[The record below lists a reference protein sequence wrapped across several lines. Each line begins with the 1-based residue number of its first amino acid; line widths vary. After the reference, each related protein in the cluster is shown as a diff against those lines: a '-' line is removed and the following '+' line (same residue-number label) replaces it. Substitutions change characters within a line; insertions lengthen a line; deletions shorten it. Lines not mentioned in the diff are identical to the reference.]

1 MKKTLIAIAC
11 AAVTAIMCVGLF
23 SGAGAAS
30 DDPADTYVKETAA
43 SEDSSIDLW
52 FEHSFKK
59 VLTEDKTPSGMNTY
73 SVYMA
78 KNEVENA
85 QFVLYSDTD
94 HTKMKAQVSDFTD
107 ANGNTVPAEL
117 YYEMY
122 ITTSSLDVTS
132 VLGSTSAADSIIRAG
147 ETPDPVVPFSSVG
160 SFKLNA
166 GKSQAFFIK
175 LRTSENT
182 PSGWYS
188 ARLDILDSNGNQ
200 VKTATVFA
208 YVWDFA
214 LSEKTALQTSFYVDN
229 KTSYGGS
236 YKAFYDYLLDNR
248 LLGMDVPGTLD
259 SSNEYLTN
267 DRVNAVRVSALNGG
281 NNGVYTDIINNYGK
295 YVNIYNDLSAMDNW
309 SDIKDKLYF
318 YTVDEPMS
326 QERHDFVGATNLET
340 VDDVKERAVA
350 LNKFWVDPQIVVP
363 YNDNHPYP
371 YYHYNKYLST
381 YASKDIR
388 DGMQEMLD
396 TGSVTIWCPQTMG
409 FTPSSALRAQNYSG
423 LDSDKIRNLSC
434 TISGLFAVKQSNGSY
449 AYDAAYFNWEGLYGD
464 FYDRVQ
470 SYMSVENAKKAD
482 GENPYKLWT
491 YSAGWNKSYTYCN
504 HLIENTGLQTKM
516 LFWQLYQND
525 ITGYLYYG
533 VNHWNEDDANN
544 GSYVDKTVTGAKTNC
559 IWKPNKHPY
568 ATGYSIYGNGV
579 LIYGK
584 NQARVGGVDVV
595 GTLRV
600 EIMRDGIEDYQML
613 TMLSELKGNDAAK
626 AIVAQVSNNVVNYLS
641 LNGFDRSAWSSAM
654 DEYDIMAAVRKG
666 LGNQVE
672 AAAKETAC
680 EHDWQNETVTKAA
693 GCITTGTKQYTCTK
707 CGSTKTEIIPAKHT
721 VGDCFTVVT
730 QKAATCETDGSTV
743 YRCTE
748 CGYEK
753 TETVKAFHED
763 RNHYKC
769 ESKNATTHN
778 LVCDTCGSIVDTEAH
793 VFLYSYTNTCTEAGE
808 KIQTCRYCG
817 YSETVAEVEAKGHN
831 LTDVRVE
838 PDCGHDG
845 YVGQKCTRCDYLE
858 KTETLAATGKHNY
871 VNGVCSVCGAKEP
884 TPEVKRGDITGDG
897 RINASDLNMLKRIL
911 VSVYIPDE
919 TESYAAD
926 VNGDGRITVSDANYL
941 KRIFVGAV

>member
-1 MKKTLIAIAC
+1 MLLGMIC
-11 AAVTAIMCVGLF
+11 VLAAVMCIGLF

-59 VLTEDKTPSGMNTY
+59 VLTKDKTSSGMNTY

-326 QERHDFVGATNLET
+326 LEQQTAIGHADDGNT
-340 VDDVKERAVA
+340 VEDVKETWDRV
-350 LNKFWVDPQIVVP
+350 NQYWVDPQTVIP
-363 YNDNHPYP
+363 FHENHPYP
-371 YYHYNKYLST
+371 YYHYNTLISSYQ
-381 YASKDIR
+381 SKDLK
-388 DGMQEMLD
+388 DATQEMLD
-396 TGSVTIWCPQTMG
+396 TGSVTIWCPQIYA
-409 FTPSSALRAQNYSG
+409 FTPYSELSSAHYSG
-423 LDSDKIRNLSC
+423 SASDRIRNLSC

-449 AYDAAYFNWEGLYGD
+449 AYGGQYFNWEGMYGD
-464 FYDRVQ
+464 FYDRIQ

-584 NQARVGGVDVV
+584 NQARVGGDDVV

-626 AIVAQVSNNVVNYLS
+626 ATVAQVSNNVVNYLS
-641 LNGFDRSAWSSAM
+641 LNGLDRKSVGRERVSS
-654 DEYDIMAAVRKG
+654 
-666 LGNQVE
+666 
-672 AAAKETAC
+672 
-680 EHDWQNETVTKAA
+680 
-693 GCITTGTKQYTCTK
+693 
-707 CGSTKTEIIPAKHT
+707 
-721 VGDCFTVVT
+721 VV
-730 QKAATCETDGSTV
+730 
-743 YRCTE
+743 
-748 CGYEK
+748 
-753 TETVKAFHED
+753 
-763 RNHYKC
+763 
-769 ESKNATTHN
+769 
-778 LVCDTCGSIVDTEAH
+778 
-793 VFLYSYTNTCTEAGE
+793 
-808 KIQTCRYCG
+808 
-817 YSETVAEVEAKGHN
+817 
-831 LTDVRVE
+831 
-838 PDCGHDG
+838 
-845 YVGQKCTRCDYLE
+845 
-858 KTETLAATGKHNY
+858 
-871 VNGVCSVCGAKEP
+871 
-884 TPEVKRGDITGDG
+884 
-897 RINASDLNMLKRIL
+897 
-911 VSVYIPDE
+911 
-919 TESYAAD
+919 
-926 VNGDGRITVSDANYL
+926 
-941 KRIFVGAV
+941 